1 MQTPNIPPQTAR
13 DIPVCVARAL
23 DEDVGAGD
31 ITAMLLPITQQAR
44 AQIITRQAA
53 VICGQAWVEEVFKQ
67 LSANITIHWRV
78 KEGEQVVPDQL
89 LASLSGNARALLTG
103 ERTALNFLQT
113 LSGTATCAKRFAD
126 KVQGRDL
133 RILDTRKTIP
143 GLRLAQ
149 KYAVTVGGC
158 KNHRMG
164 LHDAFLIKENH
175 IQACGGIA
183 AAITQARH
191 LRADT
196 PVQIEVETLDE
207 LLQALTAG
215 ADAVMLDNFSSDA
228 LQAVNELP
236 IGTTR
241 VEISGNLTEDDIH
254 RLKDCGVHYLSS
266 GGLTK
271 HVEAIDLSMRILDLS
286 LKERPLSGE

>member
-13 DIPVCVARAL
+13 DIPACVARAL

-31 ITAMLLPITQQAR
+31 ITAMLLPMTQQAQ

>member
-67 LSANITIHWRV
+67 LSANITIHWLV
-78 KEGEQVVPDQL
+78 KEGEQVVSDQL

-113 LSGTATCAKRFAD
+113 LSGTATCAKRFAE
-126 KVQGRDL
+126 KAQGSDL

-241 VEISGNLTEDDIH
+241 LEISGNLTEDDIH

>member
-1 MQTPNIPPQTAR
+1 MQTPNIPPKTAR
-13 DIPVCVARAL
+13 DIPACVARAL

-31 ITAMLLPITQQAR
+31 ITAMLLPITQQAQ

-241 VEISGNLTEDDIH
+241 LEISGNLTEDDIH

-266 GGLTK
+266 GSLTK

-286 LKERPLSGE
+286 LKERPLSNE

>member
-164 LHDAFLIKENH
+164 LHDTFLIKENH